1 MRFFLVGAFFIFSLQ
16 VQAQLT
22 LSGKVVEL
30 GSGEPLSYA
39 NIVIKSK
46 KSGTTTN
53 VDGFFTL
60 YGIPSDTSIIQFSY
74 VGYNLK
80 EIAYN
85 KLIGKS
91 IKIEL
96 DPISTSL
103 NEVVIQAETSN
114 YINVQEGVSRVRLS
128 TKQITTLPSVG
139 EVDIFRSLQLLPGV
153 SGTNESSAGLFVR
166 GGTPDQNLVLLDGMT
181 VYKVDHFFGFF
192 SAFNANAVKDV
203 QLFKG
208 GFPAKYG
215 GRTSSVVDLTGKT
228 GSFEKIRGSAG
239 INFLSANAMI
249 ELPFAKKFSLL
260 LAGRRSYTDVIQS
273 GLYKNLTGN
282 FLDND
287 QQVGNL
293 SFNELEPSFYFYD
306 WNAKLSFRPSDK
318 DMISLST
325 YNGQDFLDQSRTLFR
340 EIDFGSNIPI
350 RHVNI
355 DVAEQTDWGNKA
367 ASLKWSRQWNS
378 KWYSNLLVAGSEYFS
393 NYDVDVLF
401 QLTIPSLDSV
411 QNEFKAKGVETNRV
425 RDYSIKLD
433 NELQL
438 SEKHRLGFGASHTI
452 TSIDYSAVRD
462 DTINILTTDQES
474 YYTSIYASDT
484 WSPNSKLHI
493 EAGLRASY
501 YELTDDYLYSPRL
514 SVGYSITDKIKLKGA
529 YGLHYQ
535 FVNRIINE
543 TITEGSRDFWLLADG
558 DLVGV
563 SNATHYVLGASYES
577 NGWLFDVEGYWKE
590 LEGLSEFSLRFR
602 SNEEF
607 TPEELFFKGS
617 GVAQGVEAL
626 IQKKAGQYSGWL
638 AYTWGQ
644 VVNTFPELN
653 EGDAFYASHD
663 QRHEVKLVNSY
674 DIGEWS
680 VAANFV
686 YGSGKPFSEPEGFYT
701 VEQLN
706 GDPLQ
711 FVSVGKKNGS
721 RIPPYHRLDLSVH
734 RRFDIGKAKADLGVS
749 LFNIYGRK
757 NTWYYK
763 YDFDQT
769 PFLRTEVNYLG
780 FTPNISFNVSF

>member
-1 MRFFLVGAFFIFSLQ
+1 MRLILFGITFLFCIQL
-16 VQAQLT
+16 QAQYT
-22 LSGKVVEL
+22 LSGKVVEF

-46 KSGTTTN
+46 KTGTTTN

-60 YGIPSDTSIIQFSY
+60 YGVPSDTSIIQFSY
-74 VGYNLK
+74 VGYNLT
-80 EIAYN
+80 EIRYN
-85 KLIGKS
+85 QLSGKS
-91 IKIEL
+91 IKVEL

-103 NEVVIQAETSN
+103 NEVVIKAESSN
-114 YINVQEGVSRVRLS
+114 YINVQEGVSKVRLS

-239 INFLSANAMI
+239 INFLSANGMI
-249 ELPFAKKFSLL
+249 ELPFAKRFSLL

-273 GLYKNLTGN
+273 GLYQNLTGN

-325 YNGQDFLDQSRTLFR
+325 YNGQDFLDQSRNLFR
-340 EIDFGSNIPI
+340 EIDFGSNIPV

-355 DVAEQTDWGNKA
+355 DVTEKTDWGNKA
-367 ASLKWSRQWNS
+367 GSLKWSRQWNS

-411 QNEFKAKGVETNRV
+411 ANEFKAKGVETNRV

-438 SEKHRLGFGASHTI
+438 SEKHRLSFGAAHTI
-452 TSIDYSAVRD
+452 TSIDYSAIRD
-462 DTINILTTDQES
+462 DTVTILTSEQES
-474 YYTSIYASDT
+474 YYTSVYAADT
-484 WSPNSKLHI
+484 WSPNSKLNI

-514 SVGYSITDKIKLKGA
+514 SFGYNLTHKIKLKGA

-558 DLVGV
+558 DLV
-563 SNATHYVLGASYES
+563 SLSSAIHYVIGASYES

-590 LEGLSEFSLRFR
+590 LQGLSEFSLRFR

-617 GVAQGVEAL
+617 GIAQGVEVL

-638 AYTWGQ
+638 SYTLGQ

-653 EGDAFYASHD
+653 EGEAFYASHD
-663 QRHEVKLVNSY
+663 QRHEVKVVNSY
-674 DIGEWS
+674 DIGDWS

-711 FVSVGKKNGS
+711 FVSVGRKNGS
-721 RIPPYHRLDLSVH
+721 RIPAYHRLDISVH
-734 RRFDIGKAKADLGVS
+734 HRFDISKAKADLGVS
-749 LFNIYGRK
+749 LFNLYGRK

-780 FTPNISFNVSF
+780 FTPNISFNISF

>member
-1 MRFFLVGAFFIFSLQ
+1 MRIFLAAFIFLFSFQ
-16 VQAQLT
+16 VQAQFS

-74 VGYNLK
+74 VGYTLK
-80 EIAYN
+80 EIVYN
-85 KLIGKS
+85 QLIGKT

-103 NEVVIQAETSN
+103 NEVVIQAESSN
-114 YINVQEGVSRVRLS
+114 YINVQEGVSKVRLS
-128 TKQITTLPSVG
+128 TKQITTLPSIG

-249 ELPFAKKFSLL
+249 EIPFAKNFSLL

-287 QQVGNL
+287 QQIGNL

-306 WNAKLSFRPSDK
+306 WNGKLSFRPSDK
-318 DMISLST
+318 DMISLSV
-325 YNGQDFLDQSRTLFR
+325 YNGKDFLDQSRTLLR
-340 EIDFGSNIPI
+340 VIDFGSGIPV

-355 DVAEQTDWGNKA
+355 DIAEKTDWGNKA
-367 ASLKWSRQWNS
+367 GSLKWSRQWNS

-393 NYDVDVLF
+393 NYDIDVLF
-401 QLTIPSLDSV
+401 QLTIPEMDSV
-411 QNEFKAKGVETNRV
+411 ENEFRAKGIETNRV

-438 SEKHRLGFGASHTI
+438 SEKHKLGFGAAHTI
-452 TSIDYSAVRD
+452 TSIDYSAIRD
-462 DTINILTTDQES
+462 DTVNLLISEQES

-484 WSPNSKLHI
+484 WSPSPKLNI

-514 SVGYSITDKIKLKGA
+514 SMGFTLTEKIKLKAA

-563 SNATHYVLGASYES
+563 SSATHYVLGASYES

-590 LEGLSEFSLRFR
+590 LQGLTEFSLRFR
-602 SNEEF
+602 SSDEF
-607 TPEELFFKGS
+607 IPEELFFEGS
-617 GVAQGVEAL
+617 GVAQGVEVL
-626 IQKKAGQYSGWL
+626 IQKKSGQYSGWIS
-638 AYTWGQ
+638 YTLGQ
-644 VVNTFPELN
+644 VVNTFPGLN
-653 EGDAFYASHD
+653 EGESFYASHD
-663 QRHEVKLVNSY
+663 QRHEFKLVNSY

-701 VEQLN
+701 IEQLN

-757 NTWYYK
+757 NIWYYK

-769 PFLRTEVNYLG
+769 PFLKTDVNYLG

>member
-1 MRFFLVGAFFIFSLQ
+1 MGIILLFCFQLK
-16 VQAQLT
+16 AQHF

-39 NIVIKSK
+39 NIVIKFK

-80 EIAYN
+80 EIPFN
-85 KLIGKS
+85 QLTGSS

-96 DPISTSL
+96 DPLSTSL
-103 NEVVIQAETSN
+103 SEVVIQAETNN

-128 TKQITTLPSVG
+128 TKQITTLPSIG

-228 GSFEKIRGSAG
+228 GSFEKIQGSAG
-239 INFLSANAMI
+239 INFLSANGVI

-260 LAGRRSYTDVIQS
+260 LAGRRSYTDIIQS

-306 WNAKLSFRPSDK
+306 WNGKLSFRPSDK
-318 DMISLST
+318 DMISLSV
-325 YNGQDFLDQSRTLFR
+325 YSGRDFLDQSRTLFR

-350 RHVNI
+350 RNVNI
-355 DVAEQTDWGNKA
+355 DIAEKTDWGNKA
-367 ASLKWSRQWNS
+367 SSLKWSRQWNS
-378 KWYSNLLVAGSEYFS
+378 KLYTNLLVAGSEYFS
-393 NYDVDVLF
+393 NYDIDVVF
-401 QLTIPSLDSV
+401 QLTIPSLDSLE
-411 QNEFKAKGVETNRV
+411 NEFKAKGIETNRV

-438 SEKHRLGFGASHTI
+438 NEQHKLSFGAAHTI
-452 TSIDYSAVRD
+452 TSIEYSAIRD
-462 DTINILTTDQES
+462 DTINILTSDQES
-474 YYTSIYASDT
+474 YYTSLYVGDS
-484 WSPNSKLHI
+484 WSPVQKLRI

-501 YELTDDYLYSPRL
+501 YELTDDYLYSPRF
-514 SVGYSITDKIKLKGA
+514 SFSYYITDKIKVKGA

-535 FVNRIINE
+535 FVNQIINE

-558 DLVGV
+558 DLVGM
-563 SNATHYVLGASYES
+563 SSATHYVLGVSYET

-590 LEGLSEFSLRFR
+590 LRGLNEFSLRFR
-602 SNEEF
+602 TGEEF
-607 TPEELFFKGS
+607 TPNELFFEGS
-617 GVAQGVEAL
+617 GVAQGVEVL

-638 AYTWGQ
+638 AYTLGQ
-644 VVNTFPELN
+644 VVNTFPGLN
-653 EGDAFYASHD
+653 EGVPFYALHD
-663 QRHEVKLVNSY
+663 QRHEIKLVNSY

-686 YGSGKPFSEPEGFYT
+686 YGSGNPFSEPEGFYT
-701 VEQLN
+701 IEQLN

-711 FVSVGKKNGS
+711 FVSIGKKNGS
-721 RIPPYHRLDLSVH
+721 RIKPYHRLDLSVH
-734 RRFDIGKAKADLGVS
+734 RRFNIGKAKADLGVS
-749 LFNIYGRK
+749 LFNIYNRK

-763 YDFDQT
+763 YDFEQT